1 MLTNKLMT
9 ALRALF
15 RKSQAEQE
23 LADELQHHIDRQT
36 EQNLRL
42 GMNPEEARLA
52 ARSAFG
58 GVEQA
63 KDRSRDA
70 RGLKWLD
77 DLVQDL
83 RYGAR
88 TLMKN
93 PGFALVATLTLALGI
108 GANTAIFSVINGVL
122 LRPLA
127 FHEPDRLFMLWT
139 DNPAWQLGFHEL
151 PPANA
156 DLPEWRASA
165 NSFEEIAAFQSN
177 TAGLSDNS
185 SESERVGGVDVT
197 ANLLPTLGVQPLLGR
212 NISTEEEQP
221 GQDRVAI
228 ISYAL
233 WQRRFGGDLEIL
245 GKTIKIDGVP
255 RRIIGI
261 MPEGFH
267 FPRANEMPPVY
278 NLPEKTDVWTPL
290 AWDAR
295 QLAESSAKIF
305 QPGRTAEKGRHPGA
319 GASRD

>member
-127 FHEPDRLFMLWT
+127 FDDPDRLFMLWT
-139 DNPAWQLGFHEL
+139 DNPAWRLGFHEF
-151 PPANA
+151 PPPPPICPNGARARPPLSKSLRSNPIP
-156 DLPEWRASA
+156 LIYPMTERPER
-165 NSFEEIAAFQSN
+165 I
-177 TAGLSDNS
+177 
-185 SESERVGGVDVT
+185 GGVQVS
-197 ANLLPTLGVQPLLGR
+197 ANLLPLLGVQPLLGR
-212 NISTEEEQP
+212 HFSAEEERP

-233 WQRRFGGDLEIL
+233 WQRRFGGDAEIL
-245 GKTIKIDGVP
+245 GRTITVNRSHANH
-255 RRIIGI
+255 RR
-261 MPEGFH
+261 H
-267 FPRANEMPPVY
+267 ARRLSFPRAAEMPPVY
-278 NLPEKTDVWTPL
+278 NLPEKADLWTPF
-290 AWDAR
+290 ARDAK
-295 QLAESSAKIF
+295 LAESRAK
-305 QPGRTAEKGRHPGA
+305 
-319 GASRD
+319 S